1 MDVTILSLS
10 EVRGEVRIWW
20 ECRVL
25 APAFLWVV
33 PTLSRAGCLIE
44 YIHEEFSTVR
54 PSFWPASLKDG
65 PLDLEM
71 PSHTDQPGMRSLKD
85 EANRCWDMAFEQM
98 EARGE
103 WLRLMGA
110 ARCMANTL
118 LMPFQELT
126 VMIRFENDK
135 DTLETMLL
143 AIDETPFPETRL
155 LGFKLAKDLNY
166 NKPIVPGWA
175 QKLL

>member
-1 MDVTILSLS
+1 MDVTLSSLS

-25 APAFLWVV
+25 APAFLWAV
-33 PTLSRAGCLIE
+33 PALSRAGCLIE
-44 YIHEEFSTVR
+44 YTHEEFSTVR
-54 PSFWPASLKDG
+54 PSFWPAALKDG

-85 EANRCWDMAFEQM
+85 EANRCWDMAFDQM

-118 LMPFQELT
+118 LLPFQEIT
-126 VMIRFENDK
+126 ATIRFEGAEYKLHAMFSQIN
-135 DTLETMLL
+135 ESQ
-143 AIDETPFPETRL
+143 FPETRL
-155 LGFKLAKDLNY
+155 LGFKLAKDLPY
-166 NKPIVPGWA
+166 PKILAPGWA